1 MFDDRLQILRTEKGY
16 SMKQMAAALNI
27 PYMTYVHY
35 EKNEREPN
43 SELLVLIAK
52 YFNVSTDYLLGRSL
66 SRTSNT
72 DISANRILTVRE
84 KRVLDAY
91 RSQPSMQLAVDRL
104 LGIDSETDTTG
115 YITGQAVAKGGK
127 SRKLKISPEDMAE
140 VHRLHEEEVKE
151 KMKK

>member
-1 MFDDRLQILRTEKGY
+1 MFDNRLQILRTEKGY

-66 SRTSNT
+66 LRTSNT
-72 DISANRILTVRE
+72 DISTNLKLTEHEKKILN
-84 KRVLDAY
+84 AY
-91 RSQPSMQLAVDRL
+91 RSQPRMRPAVDRL
-104 LGIDSETDTTG
+104 LGIDSETDTVE

-127 SRKLKISPEDMAE
+127 SRKLKISPENMAD
-140 VHRLHEEEVKE
+140 VHRIHEEEVKA